1 MSHSGKQWSTQRY
14 SIQEANPSF
23 SHKWVHHSWK
33 SKSAVY
39 LYVDDAWC
47 FDYMAKIAGFR
58 SGGNGLSL
66 YHVTNWSVK
75 SLQNTKYFGNWKSY
89 YKQLL
94 FEWSHLRIVHVLFKG
109 CSNVITNLYS
119 IINSTCTGKYC
130 SIAFNWIV
138 TLKNFIQRPKS
149 QNLLVHHNKQY
160 ILYKYPL
167 QKSTVPVTA

>member
-23 SHKWVHHSWK
+23 NHKWVHHSWK

-39 LYVDDAWC
+39 LYIDDAWC

-66 YHVTNWSVK
+66 YRVTNWSVK
-75 SLQNTKYFGNWKSY
+75 SLPNTKYFGNWKSY

-109 CSNVITNLYS
+109 CSNVICYN
-119 IINSTCTGKYC
+119 
-130 SIAFNWIV
+130 
-138 TLKNFIQRPKS
+138 Q
-149 QNLLVHHNKQY
+149 LVQHNKQY
-160 ILYKYPL
+160 LHRKVLFNSFQLNSYTQEFHSET
-167 QKSTVPVTA
+167 QKSEPPCTS

>member
-39 LYVDDAWC
+39 LYIDDAWC

-66 YHVTNWSVK
+66 YRVTNWSVK
-75 SLQNTKYFGNWKSY
+75 KTPSTLGIESPTISSFYLNGHTWGLHMY
-89 YKQLL
+89 YY
-94 FEWSHLRIVHVLFKG
+94 FKG

-160 ILYKYPL
+160 MYMNPL
-167 QKSTVPVTA
+167 QKSTILVTA